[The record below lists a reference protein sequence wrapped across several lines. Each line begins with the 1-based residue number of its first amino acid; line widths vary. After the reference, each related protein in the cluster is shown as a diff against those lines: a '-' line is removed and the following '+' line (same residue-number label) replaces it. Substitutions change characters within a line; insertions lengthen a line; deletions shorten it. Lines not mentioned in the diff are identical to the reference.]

1 MANALGIIGCG
12 KMAYALLQ
20 GLKREEKHRFATVYC
35 TDIDQ
40 SRMELFIT
48 EFSAQAEELQQLVK
62 KSSMVVLAVKPQQ
75 VWQVLKQVKDSWSEG
90 TLLVSIAA
98 GIKTADLEKA
108 VQSFVPVVRVMP
120 NTPCLVGSGI
130 CAVAGGSRTLEQDLD
145 RVRDLLESMGNA
157 LILDEKYMDAV
168 TAVSGSGPAYAYLVL
183 EAFINAGINIG
194 LDAALSKRLVLDTFQ
209 GSIEMIDQSQ
219 EHPAALRELVCS
231 PAGTT
236 IAGVRQL
243 EENGLR
249 KAFFDAVEKAYLR
262 SIELGQIK

>member
-1 MANALGIIGCG
+1 MAPVLGIIGCG

-20 GLKREEKHRFATVYC
+20 GIENEQSQLFTTVYC

-40 SRMELFIT
+40 GRMELFSN
-48 EFSAQAEELQQLVK
+48 EFNAAAEELQELVK
-62 KSSMVVLAVKPQQ
+62 KSSLVVLAVKPQQ
-75 VWQVLKQVKDSWSEG
+75 VWQVLEQVQGNWSEG

-98 GIKTADLEKA
+98 GIKTVDLEKA

-120 NTPCLVGSGI
+120 NTPCLVGSGV
-130 CAVAGGSRTLEQDLD
+130 CAVAGGSRTVDQDLEQ
-145 RVRDLLESMGNA
+145 VRDLLASMGNA

-194 LDAALSKRLVLDTFQ
+194 LDAALSKRLVLDTFR
-209 GSIEMIDQSQ
+209 GSIEMIEQSQ
-219 EHPAALRELVCS
+219 DHPASLREQVCS

>member
-1 MANALGIIGCG
+1 VGHSLGIIGCG
-12 KMAYALLQ
+12 KMAYAFLQ
-20 GLKREEKHRFATVYC
+20 GLKREEKQSFDTVYC
-35 TDIDQ
+35 TDIDL
-40 SRMELFIT
+40 SRIELFSS
-48 EFSAQAEELQQLVK
+48 EFSVQGEGLQELVK
-62 KSSMVVLAVKPQQ
+62 NSSLVVLAVKPQQ
-75 VWQVLKQVKDSWSEG
+75 VWQVLEQVKGSWSEG

-120 NTPCLVGSGI
+120 NTPCLVGSGV
-130 CAVAGGSRTLEQDLD
+130 CAVAGGSRTSEQDLEL
-145 RVRDLLESMGNA
+145 VRELLGNMGNA

-194 LDAALSKRLVLDTFQ
+194 LDAALSKRLVLDTFR

-219 EHPAALRELVCS
+219 EHPAALREQVCS

-243 EENGLR
+243 EDNGLR

-262 SIELGQIK
+262 SIELGQLK